1 MSQADSVLMV
11 DDEKRVPMAG
21 CDHRDIVRFEDVDQE
36 GYKVVVGYL
45 RTAVREALRSTFV
58 ITEIQAQECLT

>member
-21 CDHRDIVRFEDVDQE
+21 CDHRDIVRFRDVDQE
-36 GYKVVVGYL
+36 VYKDVVGYL
-45 RTAVREALRSTFV
+45 RTAVREALRSRFV
-58 ITEIQAQECLT
+58 ITKIQAKK

>member
-11 DDEKRVPMAG
+11 VNEERVPMAG
-21 CDHRDIVRFEDVDQE
+21 CDHRNIVRFEDVDQE

-45 RTAVREALRSTFV
+45 RTAVQEALRSKFV
-58 ITEIQAQECLT
+58 VNDM